1 MDDLEIVKKIKEAEE
16 AATSETVKLSEKL
29 KADLE
34 NIEKTLSNNLKE
46 QREILE
52 KDYEKFIESQIS
64 IAQKKAD
71 AVISEAREHAAKLKL
86 KMDVKDLYKMIDS
99 ELMRLLE

>member
-16 AATSETVKLSEKL
+16 ASATETMKLSEKL
-29 KADLE
+29 KSDLE

-52 KDYEKFIESQIS
+52 KDYEKFIETQVSM
-64 IAQKKAD
+64 AQKKAE
-71 AVISEAREHAAKLKL
+71 AVISEARGRAGKLKL

-99 ELMRLLE
+99 ELLKLLE

>member
-71 AVISEAREHAAKLKL
+71 AVISEARERAAKLKL